1 MAAFTRTLLT
11 AALLGLAGA
20 TSSGE
25 ASGLRMNPIR
35 RVVDLLTQMQ
45 TKVTEEGKAEKKTFE
60 AFMCWCTTGSG
71 DLKLAISTAGTK
83 ITQLTSSLKE
93 EIALNE
99 QLASELAT
107 HKADRADAK
116 KALAEATALRE
127 KEAATYAKDS
137 SDDKTNIDALT
148 KAIAAIEKGVA
159 GSFLQTTAASKLRQ
173 LSISV
178 DMSSVDRDVISSFLS
193 QSAGY
198 VPQSGQIIGILKQ
211 MKDTIEKDLADITAA
226 EESAIKDYE
235 ELAAA
240 KTKEIEANSAAIESK
255 LERKGQVEL
264 EIVAVKEDLDDT
276 QKSLAADTG
285 FLADLEKSC
294 STKEAEW
301 EVRSKT
307 RTEELLALADT
318 IKILNDDDALE
329 LFKKTLP
336 TPALLQ
342 TAVSS
347 KEVRKQALQALKGKA
362 HKDSRLEFIALAL
375 RGGSKDFTKVIGMI
389 DAMVTLLG
397 KEQKSDDEKKAWC
410 LKELDTAEDEAK
422 VLDQTVA
429 DLEKAI
435 AEANE
440 MIATLKDEIEALE
453 DGIKALDKAVMEAT
467 ETRKTEHT
475 TYVETMA
482 ADSAA
487 KDLIGVAK
495 NRLAKFYT
503 PKLYKAAPKIELT
516 AEERVSVSMGGTL
529 APTAPPGGIAGTG
542 VSFFQQKPVALVQVA
557 SHDQKGEVAPPPPP
571 ETWGAYANKG
581 EEHTGVVSMLDMLVA
596 DLDKEIQEM
605 TVDEKDAQAEYET
618 FMEDSAAKRATDA
631 KSIADK
637 EGAKADLEAEVEKLT
652 AELKSTKMAAMDKYE
667 YIKDLHLDC
676 DWLLANFEA
685 RKAARAGEVESLK
698 NAKAVLSGADY
709 SLVQR
714 SSTRLR
720 GAASP

>member
-1 MAAFTRTLLT
+1 MAALTRTLLT

-45 TKVTEEGKAEKKTFE
+45 TKVTEEGKAEKKAFE
-60 AFMCWCTTGSG
+60 TFMCWCTTGSG
-71 DLKLAISTAGTK
+71 DLKLAISTAETK

-137 SDDKTNIDALT
+137 SDDKTIIDALT

-276 QKSLAADTG
+276 QKSLAADKG
-285 FLADLEKSC
+285 FLADLENSC
-294 STKEAEW
+294 STKEA
-301 EVRSKT
+301 
-307 RTEELLALADT
+307 D
-318 IKILNDDDALE
+318 
-329 LFKKTLP
+329 
-336 TPALLQ
+336 
-342 TAVSS
+342 
-347 KEVRKQALQALKGKA
+347 GKCG
-362 HKDSRLEFIALAL
+362 R
-375 RGGSKDFTKVIGMI
+375 R
-389 DAMVTLLG
+389 
-397 KEQKSDDEKKAWC
+397 
-410 LKELDTAEDEAK
+410 
-422 VLDQTVA
+422 
-429 DLEKAI
+429 
-435 AEANE
+435 
-440 MIATLKDEIEALE
+440 
-453 DGIKALDKAVMEAT
+453 
-467 ETRKTEHT
+467 R
-475 TYVETMA
+475 
-482 ADSAA
+482 
-487 KDLIGVAK
+487 
-495 NRLAKFYT
+495 
-503 PKLYKAAPKIELT
+503 
-516 AEERVSVSMGGTL
+516 
-529 APTAPPGGIAGTG
+529 
-542 VSFFQQKPVALVQVA
+542 
-557 SHDQKGEVAPPPPP
+557 
-571 ETWGAYANKG
+571 
-581 EEHTGVVSMLDMLVA
+581 
-596 DLDKEIQEM
+596 
-605 TVDEKDAQAEYET
+605 
-618 FMEDSAAKRATDA
+618 
-631 KSIADK
+631 
-637 EGAKADLEAEVEKLT
+637 
-652 AELKSTKMAAMDKYE
+652 
-667 YIKDLHLDC
+667 
-676 DWLLANFEA
+676 
-685 RKAARAGEVESLK
+685 
-698 NAKAVLSGADY
+698 
-709 SLVQR
+709 VQR
-714 SSTRLR
+714 SCLLWQTPSRF
-720 GAASP
+720 